1 VLPIIFIQETIDPGV
16 IDKGW
21 LFLMSLIEA
30 RLGRKRIDY
39 ILSEYLRERKT
50 STQRPTVQQPTFD
63 TTLAYV
69 RLLRRIAEKRK
80 EI

>member
-1 VLPIIFIQETIDPGV
+1 MALEDESRQRVLTAESLAQLEIAKSVLPIIFIQETIDPGV

-39 ILSEYLRERKT
+39 IKIVAVIEHL
-50 STQRPTVQQPTFD
+50 
-63 TTLAYV
+63 
-69 RLLRRIAEKRK
+69 
-80 EI
+80 